1 MTERIRHFNSV
12 SEFGDIHILIE
23 EASIS
28 NKVEIELPASER
40 DAFEAALEAHN
51 KGIVEN
57 ADVPALL
64 DRLKDVASHHDHQP
78 EDGAY
83 SLIREPDDKPT
94 FATFREMI
102 DSAKNDGVFPD
113 GNLTAMNLGMSDDA
127 DKAID
132 AASEY
137 LAEQGYEGF
146 SYLGGGTFTLAFR
159 AQHPETGRNHVA
171 KFSGW
176 GGELQAK
183 GNDIPDNIR
192 PLNDNPDGMPDDWF
206 MYVFPEVI
214 ALDKVADEIGPR
226 TRIVV
231 TYQEDGAEEDMKSE
245 YYTIG
250 QIDLVNAMTVN
261 SISEGYFESDTVKGN
276 VALLPDGTVKAYDMG
291 MIGAIDNPT
300 LNPYDSD
307 RIEEQQKT
315 FGSLGAPFDHV
326 DHNGVST
333 DIIMFQPERY
343 DEFVDHDP
351 DFEMRAEL

>member
-12 SEFGDIHILIE
+12 SDFGDIRNLIE
-23 EASIS
+23 GASLS

-40 DAFEAALEAHN
+40 AAFESALEAHN
-51 KGIVEN
+51 HDIIEN

-64 DRLKDVASHHDHQP
+64 DRLKAVASKHYQQND
-78 EDGAY
+78 DGAY
-83 SLIREPDDKPT
+83 SLIREANDKPT
-94 FATFREMI
+94 FSTFREMI
-102 DSAKNDGVFPD
+102 DSAKNDDVFPD

-127 DKAID
+127 DTAID

-137 LAEQGYEGF
+137 LAEQGYDEF

-159 AQHPETGRNHVA
+159 AQHKETGRNHVA

-192 PLNDNPDGMPDDWF
+192 PLNDNPDAMPDDWF

-214 ALDKVADEIGPR
+214 ALDKVADEIGSR
-226 TRIVV
+226 TRILV
-231 TYQEDGAEEDMKSE
+231 TYQEDGAEENAQSE
-245 YYTIG
+245 YYTTG

-291 MIGAIDNPT
+291 MIGAIENPT
-300 LNPYDSD
+300 LNPYDPE
-307 RIEEQQKT
+307 RIAKQQKT

-326 DHNGVST
+326 DHNGVPT
-333 DIIMFQPERY
+333 DILMFQPERY
-343 DEFVDHDP
+343 DEFVDHDK
-351 DFEMRAEL
+351 DYEMRAEL